1 MRQPL
6 ISVRGVCR
14 IFPGPSP
21 VRALDGV
28 SFDINQGE
36 YVAITGSSGS
46 GKSTLL
52 SILGCLDRP
61 TSGSY
66 RLFGNLVGALPDR
79 RLSAIR
85 GTTIGFVFQ
94 NYHLLASRSVLENV
108 AMATLYC
115 GEPKGRA
122 LKRAHDAL
130 KDVGLASKARS
141 RSSVLSGGERQRV
154 AIARAIA
161 HRPAL
166 LLADEPTG
174 NLDSG
179 TSERT
184 LLSIEA
190 MRKGGMTIVLV
201 THEREYAMR
210 ASRRIV
216 LQDGRVAGDS
226 SER

>member
-1 MRQPL
+1 
-6 ISVRGVCR
+6 
-14 IFPGPSP
+14 
-21 VRALDGV
+21 
-28 SFDINQGE
+28 
-36 YVAITGSSGS
+36 
-46 GKSTLL
+46 
-52 SILGCLDRP
+52 
-61 TSGSY
+61 
-66 RLFGNLVGALPDR
+66 
-79 RLSAIR
+79 
-85 GTTIGFVFQ
+85 
-94 NYHLLASRSVLENV
+94 
-108 AMATLYC
+108 
-115 GEPKGRA
+115 